1 MTGYTIIGLALFIFV
16 QSKNVYPQLLLARLF
31 FSLGG
36 SATSTMVTAILP
48 SMVSPRSENVKTPSK
63 RLHPNSRDT
72 IPSPT
77 MLDDTCGSETANQQ
91 ENSESLRDLDVP
103 SGKPSPNRL
112 AGLVGLSTGCGA
124 LLALSLFLPLP
135 TYFQRKGFTPGLSL
149 QYSFY
154 VVGTV
159 SLVVALFCLVGL
171 RNLGGKGEKGFR
183 SSVKAER
190 ISGADSH
197 PINNQ
202 ISNLVTPLF
211 NSIAL
216 GYKHPEFCLSYVGGF
231 VARAS
236 SVGITLFIP
245 LYVNA
250 YYKKSGLC
258 NGHTPEFDNTRKSCP
273 DAYILAAKLTGVSQ
287 LVALIFAPIFGFL
300 ADRYRR
306 FNIPLLAAAC
316 TGIFGYIGMSC
327 LISPEPHAAGGTA
340 WVYLIVSLLGIS
352 QIGAIVCSLGLLG
365 HSILELPLESDS
377 SARKG
382 KLQDVRTVSVDGF
395 VNSSPNSTLAQR
407 HSGSSTEDLDDESR
421 VLLHDYETL
430 PGSYE
435 HLKGSIAGV
444 YSLAGGAGILILT
457 KIGGML
463 FDEISPVAP
472 FYLLALINGVL
483 LIVGLG
489 YIILSRRRNV

>member
-1 MTGYTIIGLALFIFV
+1 MTGYIIIGLALFIFV

-36 SATSTMVTAILP
+36 SAASTMVTAILP
-48 SMVSPRSENVKTPSK
+48 LMVSPRSKNFETPSK
-63 RLHPNSRDT
+63 RLPPNSHDI

-77 MLDDTCGSETANQQ
+77 VLSGDSGSVAANPQ
-91 ENSESLRDLDVP
+91 ESSESLSDLNAP
-103 SGKPSPNRL
+103 SGKPLPNRL

-135 TYFQRKGFTPGLSL
+135 TYFHRKSFLPGPSL

-159 SLVVALFCLVGL
+159 ALVVALFCLVGL
-171 RNLGGKGEKGFR
+171 RNLGEKNEKGCR
-183 SSVKAER
+183 SSVKDER
-190 ISGADSH
+190 ISDADSH
-197 PINNQ
+197 ATLNK
-202 ISNLVTPLF
+202 ISNFVTPLF
-211 NSIAL
+211 RSIAL
-216 GYKHPEFCLSYVGGF
+216 GYKHPEFGLSYVGGF

-250 YYKKSGLC
+250 YYQKSGSC
-258 NGHTPEFDNTRKSCP
+258 NGHTPDPDNTRKSCP

-287 LVALIFAPIFGFL
+287 LTALVFAPIFGFL

-316 TGIFGYIGMSC
+316 TGILGYLGMSF
-327 LISPEPHAAGGTA
+327 IDSPEPHAAGGTA

-365 HSILELPLESDS
+365 HSILELPLEPDS

-382 KLQDVRTVSVDGF
+382 NLQDVHTGSVHGF
-395 VNSSPNSTLAQR
+395 VNSSPTSTLAQT
-407 HSGSSTEDLDDESR
+407 HAGSSTEDLYDESR
-421 VLLHDYETL
+421 RLLHDDEPL
-430 PGSYE
+430 PGSYK

-457 KIGGML
+457 KMGGIL
-463 FDEISPVAP
+463 FDKISPVAP
-472 FYLLALINGVL
+472 FCLLALINGVL
-483 LIVGLG
+483 LLVGFG
-489 YIILSRRRNV
+489 YIMLSCRREV

>member
-1 MTGYTIIGLALFIFV
+1 MGYSIIGLALCLFV

-48 SMVSPRSENVKTPSK
+48 LMVSPRSEKVKSLPK
-63 RLHPNSRDT
+63 RLNPKSHDT
-72 IPSPT
+72 NPSPIIK
-77 MLDDTCGSETANQQ
+77 DDAYESTTTDHVED
-91 ENSESLRDLDVP
+91 SESLNDLDVP
-103 SGKPSPNRL
+103 SDKLLPNRL

-124 LLALSLFLPLP
+124 LLALTLFLPLP
-135 TYFQRKGFTPGLSL
+135 TYFHRKGFLAGPSL

-154 VVGTV
+154 VVGIV
-159 SLVVALFCLVGL
+159 SFVVAFFCLLGL
-171 RNLGGKGEKGFR
+171 RNLGDKDENDWR
-183 SSVKAER
+183 SSVKSQR
-190 ISGADSH
+190 TSGAQSH
-197 PINNQ
+197 PIHSKILNF
-202 ISNLVTPLF
+202 VTPLF
-211 NSIAL
+211 KSIAL
-216 GYKHPEFCLSYVGGF
+216 GYKHTEFGLSYVGGF

-258 NGHTPEFDNTRKSCP
+258 NGHIPDVDNTQKSCP

-287 LVALIFAPIFGFL
+287 LMALVFAPIFGFL

-316 TGIFGYIGMSC
+316 TGILGYVGMSF
-327 LISPEPHAAGGTA
+327 LISPDPHAAGGTA
-340 WVYLIVSLLGIS
+340 WVYLIISLLGIS

-365 HSILELPLESDS
+365 HSILEPPLKSDG

-382 KLQDVRTVSVDGF
+382 NFQDIRKVPVHGL
-395 VNSSPNSTLAQR
+395 VNRSPNPILAQR
-407 HSGSSTEDLDDESR
+407 HASSSTEDVEDEFQM
-421 VLLHDYETL
+421 LLHSHEPL
-430 PGSYE
+430 PDSYQ

-457 KIGGML
+457 KVGGIL
-463 FDEISPVAP
+463 FDRISPVAP
-472 FYLLALINGVL
+472 FCLLALINGFL
-483 LIVGLG
+483 LLVGLG
-489 YIILSRRRNV
+489 CIIFSS